1 MPIGETRNPVTII
14 ILTLVTCG
22 LYGLYWF
29 YLVSKEINAALGEE
43 RIQFVLYFL
52 VGILCFP
59 LIFVG
64 MYKIDDALV
73 ELQSRVG
80 IQGKSNFVLWI
91 ILSFLGGVGTYV
103 MEYQVQE
110 ALNEVWARS

>member
-1 MPIGETRNPVTII
+1 MPIGETRNSITVIL
-14 ILTLVTCG
+14 LTLFTCG
-22 LYGLYWF
+22 IYGLYWF

-43 RIQFVLYFL
+43 RINFALYFI

-64 MYKIDDALV
+64 MYKIDEAVV
-73 ELQSRVG
+73 ELQNRAG

-91 ILSFLGGVGTYV
+91 ILSFVGGVGTYV

-110 ALNEVWARS
+110 ALNEIWTRI